1 MSARWSTV
9 ALIRRHLRARAAGGA
24 ALALL
29 TLVLSLLAGLAP
41 VALIQLGD
49 ATVRDRVD
57 GLSATVRDVT
67 STTVGIPQVASS
79 KPDATAEEVWAG
91 FLAAGE
97 QVRSTAAEPLPSLLS
112 PVRAVARVE
121 DMPLSVDP
129 RTRLIS
135 FAFSPGYED
144 EIDLVDGR
152 LPARPSSGGWW
163 EIALSESTATQMEWT
178 VGDTRTTETVDGDV
192 EIALV
197 GIFVPKN
204 PDGDFWVHAPSIL
217 EPNVFDDGNAPR
229 EVTATGFANPAA
241 LADLAGFDTVASRTD
256 AWFPVDASGVDAQN
270 AEAAV
275 AALRRLTSAGQV
287 FGQSADGPG
296 VLGVRFEAA
305 MTAEI
310 EQALG
315 QQRSTLGVIAMLVA
329 GPVGVSIAVL
339 VLACRIVL
347 EARRPALR
355 LLSARGASDAQL
367 RGLLATE
374 GIVWA
379 VLPAAAA
386 IAVTAAVGLVTAGPA
401 TPLVAFL
408 PAAAVGL
415 APVGI
420 LAALAPAAAERAART
435 DLGTRGSRSRLLL
448 EGTVIALAAIS
459 LALLAVRGYTDGVD
473 LLLAAVPL
481 LLALAAC
488 VLTLR
493 LYPLPLRRLLARAR
507 RSSEVSGFLGAARAL
522 REPTIGATP
531 VLALVVGVS
540 VAVSS
545 GILLSVLDAG
555 GEEASRARVGSD
567 VRITGPLFTAAQLDD
582 LRAVAGV
589 SGVAGISGAET
600 ARLEMDGVDIAT
612 AVFVIES
619 DAVREVQGDGPGLLP
634 PGVALDTPT
643 TDAVPIIAS
652 GAVADAIGDADVV
665 RVDTTPVE
673 VVGVTRGPSPTGS
686 RDNWVAIDAGV
697 ADEVLGE
704 DPSDRTVLLR
714 LDAGASPADV
724 SDAVR
729 GVVSP
734 SARIESVAQVDAE
747 TRSGPAVQGVR
758 TALTVATAVAALLA
772 SFAIAMT
779 LVLGSGPRRRVV
791 ALLRTLGAPRRV
803 ARDLVVWEVGPPAT
817 AALVAGA
824 VFGAL
829 IPLVVMAAVDL
840 RPFTG
845 STVAPAYTADAGILL
860 LCVGGFLASAA
871 ALTAIALAVSRR
883 TPTGS
888 ALRTVEEG

>member
-1 MSARWSTV
+1 
-9 ALIRRHLRARAAGGA
+9 
-24 ALALL
+24 
-29 TLVLSLLAGLAP
+29 
-41 VALIQLGD
+41 
-49 ATVRDRVD
+49 
-57 GLSATVRDVT
+57 
-67 STTVGIPQVASS
+67 
-79 KPDATAEEVWAG
+79 
-91 FLAAGE
+91 
-97 QVRSTAAEPLPSLLS
+97 
-112 PVRAVARVE
+112 
-121 DMPLSVDP
+121 
-129 RTRLIS
+129 
-135 FAFSPGYED
+135 
-144 EIDLVDGR
+144 
-152 LPARPSSGGWW
+152 
-163 EIALSESTATQMEWT
+163 
-178 VGDTRTTETVDGDV
+178 
-192 EIALV
+192 
-197 GIFVPKN
+197 
-204 PDGDFWVHAPSIL
+204 
-217 EPNVFDDGNAPR
+217 
-229 EVTATGFANPAA
+229 
-241 LADLAGFDTVASRTD
+241 
-256 AWFPVDASGVDAQN
+256 
-270 AEAAV
+270 
-275 AALRRLTSAGQV
+275 
-287 FGQSADGPG
+287 
-296 VLGVRFEAA
+296 
-305 MTAEI
+305 
-310 EQALG
+310 
-315 QQRSTLGVIAMLVA
+315 
-329 GPVGVSIAVL
+329 
-339 VLACRIVL
+339 
-347 EARRPALR
+347 
-355 LLSARGASDAQL
+355 
-367 RGLLATE
+367 
-374 GIVWA
+374 
-379 VLPAAAA
+379 
-386 IAVTAAVGLVTAGPA
+386 
-401 TPLVAFL
+401 VAFL

-589 SGVAGISGAET
+589 SGGAGISGAET

-747 TRSGPAVQGVR
+747 TRSGPAVRGVR

-824 VFGAL
+824 AFGAL

-840 RPFTG
+840 
-845 STVAPAYTADAGILL
+845 
-860 LCVGGFLASAA
+860 
-871 ALTAIALAVSRR
+871 
-883 TPTGS
+883 
-888 ALRTVEEG
+888 

>member
-1 MSARWSTV
+1 MSARWSTA
-9 ALIRRHLRARAAGGA
+9 ALIRRHLQARAAGGA

-41 VALIQLGD
+41 VALIQLAD

-67 STTVGIPQVASS
+67 STTLGIPQVGSS
-79 KPDATAEEVWAG
+79 EPDATAEEVWAR

-112 PVRAVARVE
+112 PVRAVARVQ

-152 LPARPSSGGWW
+152 LPLRPSPGGRW

-178 VGDTRTTETVDGDV
+178 VGETRVTETVDGDV
-192 EIALV
+192 EITLV
-197 GIFVPKN
+197 AIFVPRD
-204 PDGDFWVHAPSIL
+204 PDGEFWVHAPSIL
-217 EPNVFDDGNAPR
+217 EPHVFDDGNAPR

-256 AWFPVDASGVDAQN
+256 AWFPVDASGID

-275 AALRRLTSAGQV
+275 AALRGLTSVGQV

-296 VLGVRFEAA
+296 ILGVRFEAA

-329 GPVGVSIAVL
+329 GPAGVSIAVL

-355 LLSARGASDAQL
+355 LLSARGASHAQL
-367 RGLLATE
+367 RGLLVTE

-379 VLPAAAA
+379 VLPAAAT
-386 IAVTAAVGLVTAGPA
+386 IAVTAAVGLVTGGPA

-420 LAALAPAAAERAART
+420 LAALAPAAAERAARA

-448 EGTVIALAAIS
+448 KGTVIALAAIS
-459 LALLAVRGYTDGVD
+459 LVLLAVRGYTDGVD

-493 LYPLPLRRLLARAR
+493 LYPLPLRGLLVRAR

-567 VRITGPLFTAAQLDD
+567 VRITGPLFTAAQLDH

-634 PGVALDTPT
+634 PGVALDLPS

-652 GAVADAIGDADVV
+652 GPVADAIGDADVV

-686 RDNWVAIDAGV
+686 RENWVAIDAGV
-697 ADEVLGE
+697 AEEVLGK
-704 DPSDRTVLLR
+704 DPSDRTVLVG
-714 LDAGASPADV
+714 LDVGASPAEV

-734 SARIESVAQVDAE
+734 AARIESVAQVDAE

-824 VFGAL
+824 AFGAL

-860 LCVGGFLASAA
+860 LCVGGFLVSAA
-871 ALTAIALAVSRR
+871 ALTAIALAASRR
-883 TPTGS
+883 TPTES